1 MKTLRRWLALTAL
14 LVMAGAATAQINI
27 PGTSVSF
34 QLDNNEWR
42 YLRTFKTDDGATSY
56 YYCYI
61 GEVLLDDN
69 GDTVLPFLRIY
80 VKDGSGSDLYE
91 LVYDRYIDQPYQ
103 SLSEWSK
110 GDGLPA
116 RGGLGYEGIYT
127 KPSDKRDYRFLMTYF
142 KERRTA
148 VEFRLET
155 TRETYEEMEVK
166 FKKIL
171 SSIK

>member
-1 MKTLRRWLALTAL
+1 MKTIRRWLALTAL
-14 LVMAGAATAQINI
+14 LLAAGMASAQIII

-34 QLDNNEWR
+34 QLDNNEWS
-42 YLRTFKTDDGATSY
+42 YLRTFKGDDGSHTY
-56 YYCYI
+56 YYCYV
-61 GEVLLDDN
+61 GEVLLDDS
-69 GDTVLPFLRIY
+69 GDTVLPLLRIY
-80 VKDGSGSDLYE
+80 VKDGYGSDLYE
-91 LVYDRYIDQPYQ
+91 MVYDRYIDQPYQ
-103 SLSEWSK
+103 SLHEWSK